1 MSLQVP
7 RPGDLPA
14 STVSVEHDPSKTR
27 KARTSIGVGLVI
39 FSVVTAAGFV
49 WLYSTYGSELEA
61 LTDAERSEQV
71 GYIALNILYF
81 LALAGV
87 GIWNIVARRST
98 SKLPLIAALVL
109 SGLALTFTA
118 VNMFDYA
125 TTSGRIPGLFML
137 ILIVGI
143 VVQAIKLLLAK
154 RA

>member
-7 RPGDLPA
+7 RPGDLPT
-14 STVSVEHDPSKTR
+14 STVSVEHDPRKAR
-27 KARTSIGVGLVI
+27 KARTSIGVGLVV

-49 WLYSTYGSELEA
+49 WLYSMYGSELEA

-87 GIWNIVARRST
+87 GIWNIVARRSA

-143 VVQAIKLLLAK
+143 VVQTIKLLLAK